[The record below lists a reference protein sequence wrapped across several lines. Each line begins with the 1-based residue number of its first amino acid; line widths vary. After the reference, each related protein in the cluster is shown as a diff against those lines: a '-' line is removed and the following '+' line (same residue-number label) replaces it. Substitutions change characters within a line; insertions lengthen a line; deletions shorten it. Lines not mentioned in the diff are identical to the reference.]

1 MNSPGP
7 EPEVFSP
14 PAAALPPP
22 PPSSPETPEAI
33 EAMLAPMLERFAER
47 IVDRVT
53 DRALEALD
61 RMAKTSR
68 DDTAKLMAAIDMV
81 DQKGATRHKLLVNRF
96 SKIERKLR
104 SLEDRVTALE
114 TTRIVLRSM
123 RATKKKPA
131 RSKRASK
138 RR

>member
-1 MNSPGP
+1 
-7 EPEVFSP
+7 
-14 PAAALPPP
+14 
-22 PPSSPETPEAI
+22 
-33 EAMLAPMLERFAER
+33 MLAPMLERFAER